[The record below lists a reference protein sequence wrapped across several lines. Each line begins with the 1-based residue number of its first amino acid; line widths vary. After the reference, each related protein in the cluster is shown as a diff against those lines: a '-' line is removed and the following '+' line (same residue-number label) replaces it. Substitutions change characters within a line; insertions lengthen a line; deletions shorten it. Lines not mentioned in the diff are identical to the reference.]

1 MTHHSKKSLTNAINQ
16 TIEQMKGKIRLP
28 KKTGDAT
35 AVAFIMCYIFCKEL
49 LNSPKKQKWSLYGSV
64 KSPEIAN
71 QIKKL
76 RRQLDTP
83 RSSHQ
88 TNPRKCEYLFDF
100 TVWQEPNEI
109 KPKLLLA
116 CESEMSTHHSV
127 LTGKTK
133 TPGFLAW
140 DQEIYYLYDFSKLL
154 FAPQSCA
161 KLFIVRTSNKMKRT
175 KKAFWN
181 GEKEERHKKLIET
194 FQKAIK
200 TINPQETV
208 VVVILPTTITD
219 DITYG
224 VLNAKTAEVTT
235 ILASEFFQTES
246 SR

>member
-1 MTHHSKKSLTNAINQ
+1 
-16 TIEQMKGKIRLP
+16 
-28 KKTGDAT
+28 
-35 AVAFIMCYIFCKEL
+35 
-49 LNSPKKQKWSLYGSV
+49 
-64 KSPEIAN
+64 
-71 QIKKL
+71 
-76 RRQLDTP
+76 
-83 RSSHQ
+83 
-88 TNPRKCEYLFDF
+88 
-100 TVWQEPNEI
+100 
-109 KPKLLLA
+109 
-116 CESEMSTHHSV
+116 
-127 LTGKTK
+127 
-133 TPGFLAW
+133 
-140 DQEIYYLYDFSKLL
+140 
-154 FAPQSCA
+154 
-161 KLFIVRTSNKMKRT
+161 MKRT